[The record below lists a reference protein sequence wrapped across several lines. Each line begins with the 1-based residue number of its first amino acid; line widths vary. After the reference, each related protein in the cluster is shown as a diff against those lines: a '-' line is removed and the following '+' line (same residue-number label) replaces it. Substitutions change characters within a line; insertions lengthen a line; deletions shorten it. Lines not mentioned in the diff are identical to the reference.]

1 MLKTVEG
8 TYSHGRIELN
18 ELPAAL
24 PDRTSVLITFLDG
37 YSAQRRIPSGTAA
50 ELAEIEAIC
59 RHCQALPDID
69 SRSPGE
75 ILDYDERGLP

>member
-8 TYSHGRIELN
+8 IYSHGRIELN

-24 PDRTSVLITFLDG
+24 LDRTSVLVTFLDG
-37 YSAQRRIPSGTAA
+37 YSGQHRIPSETAD

-59 RHCQALPDID
+59 RHCQALPDLD
-69 SRSPGE
+69 SRSPAE
-75 ILDYDERGLP
+75 ILEYDERGLP

>member
-24 PDRTSVLITFLDG
+24 PDRTSVLVTFLDG
-37 YSAQRRIPSGTAA
+37 YSGRRRIPSETAD

-59 RHCQALPDID
+59 RHCQALQELD
-69 SRSPGE
+69 SRSPDE
-75 ILDYDERGLP
+75 VLDYNERGLP